1 MLVIVEV
8 MLAFIDELLHV
19 LLEVQMDFI
28 SKKDVNLHEES
39 VLEVINATQA
49 TTNLVNII
57 VHRIEMQPNYT
68 QD

>member
-1 MLVIVEV
+1 MIVEV